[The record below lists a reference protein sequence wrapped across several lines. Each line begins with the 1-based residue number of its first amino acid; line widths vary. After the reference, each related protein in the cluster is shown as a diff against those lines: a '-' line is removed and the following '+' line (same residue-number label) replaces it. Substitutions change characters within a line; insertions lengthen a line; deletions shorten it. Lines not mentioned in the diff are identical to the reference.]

1 MGMQRILLVEDSKLT
16 RDLLVG
22 LLNDG
27 DRRAVVGA
35 VETEEEAFQF
45 LASTPPDIAIIDVAL
60 KAGSGI
66 GLLTRIRTLP
76 EPRPVSIVYT
86 NNYDRT
92 LHELCRRLGATAVLS
107 KRGDLTDLLDA
118 VENND
123 HD

>member
-1 MGMQRILLVEDSKLT
+1 MQRILLVEDSKLT
-16 RDLLVG
+16 RDLLIG

-35 VETEEEAFQF
+35 VETEDEAFQF
-45 LASTPPDIAIIDVAL
+45 LASAPPDIVIIDVAL

-66 GLLTRIRTLP
+66 GLLTRMRTLP

-92 LHELCRRLGATAVLS
+92 LHELCIRLGAKEVLS
-107 KRGDLTDLLDA
+107 KRGALTDLLDA
-118 VENND
+118 VEKHD